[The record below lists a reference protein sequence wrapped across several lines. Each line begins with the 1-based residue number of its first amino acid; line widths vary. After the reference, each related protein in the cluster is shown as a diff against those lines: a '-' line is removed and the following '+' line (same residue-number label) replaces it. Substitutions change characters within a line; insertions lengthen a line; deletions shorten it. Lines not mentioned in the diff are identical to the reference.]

1 MNPYTNAYLPHMP
14 PPAAR
19 LLPGAMPPNGPAQWH
34 QAAMA
39 AQAAAA
45 MAASA
50 RNHLLRG
57 GAGPDLDPDH
67 RIGSSMVLP
76 PSRPRH
82 GSLEVDGMADGGGPC
97 GHNTRV
103 GGVGGPY
110 SPDSPHGSHD
120 SQETMGTFRTDIG
133 LDDKDLIDIE
143 TKDLNKRLK
152 KANIS
157 KDRQKAIKAE
167 RRTLKN
173 RGYASS
179 CRIKREKE
187 VERLESQIEDLRKQ
201 TYMYDEE
208 VKELYKSSQ
217 DLKKWHKEMDEC
229 LANFNDNASTDCGYN
244 TDSEQGTP
252 QSIRIK
258 DELDDE

>member
-1 MNPYTNAYLPHMP
+1 
-14 PPAAR
+14 
-19 LLPGAMPPNGPAQWH
+19 MPPNGPAQWQ

-45 MAASA
+45 MAARHHFNS
-50 RNHLLRG
+50 LRG
-57 GAGPDLDPDH
+57 GAGPDLDPDP
-67 RIGSSMVLP
+67 RSIGSSIALP
-76 PSRPRH
+76 PNRPRH
-82 GSLEVDGMADGGGPC
+82 GSLDVDGMADAGGHC
-97 GHNTRV
+97 GLNPRV
-103 GGVGGPY
+103 GAAGGPY
-110 SPDSPHGSHD
+110 PPGSPHGSHD

-157 KDRQKAIKAE
+157 KERQKAIKAE

-187 VERLESQIEDLRKQ
+187 VERLELQIEDLRKQ

-208 VKELYKSSQ
+208 VRELRKSSM

-229 LANFNDNASTDCGYN
+229 LANFNDNASTDNGYN
-244 TDSEQGTP
+244 SESEQGTP
-252 QSIRIK
+252 QSVRIK
-258 DELDDE
+258 DELDDEELVEHSTR